1 MKITPTLRA
10 ALVTTV
16 AVCAV
21 GGQLAMADGALA
33 VTVTKGE
40 LNGGQLRVQ
49 GSDAAPGIFV
59 IASCATGSAGVR
71 ANEQCRLSIQA
82 GAFSSPDCRITVSG
96 SDRTPIDTIT

>member
-1 MKITPTLRA
+1 MKITRTMRA

-21 GGQLAMADGALA
+21 GGQLALADGALA

-40 LNGGQLRVQ
+40 LNGGQLRGQ

-59 IASCATGSAGVR
+59 IASSATGSAGVR
-71 ANEQCRLSIQA
+71 ADEQGRFSIQA
-82 GAFSSPDCRITVSG
+82 DGFSSPERQVTVPRPG
-96 SDRTPIDTIT
+96 SPP